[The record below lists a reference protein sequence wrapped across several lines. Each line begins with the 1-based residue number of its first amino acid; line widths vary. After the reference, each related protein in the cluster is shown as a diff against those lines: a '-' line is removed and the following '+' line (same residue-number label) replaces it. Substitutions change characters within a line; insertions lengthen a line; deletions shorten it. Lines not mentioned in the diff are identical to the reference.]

1 MRTIYI
7 LFFITFFGKIVAQ
20 DLEKIKKADTIYIYF
35 KEDKVKQIHH
45 IETSR
50 NQDKKYDTYIFN
62 YSNEQISFQFSN
74 LLTLNN
80 VRKEKK
86 KFLKKNK
93 DITLDYDFIKKVGN
107 LYIAEMIG
115 SFYYAKKVVYVIDN
129 NDISCFK
136 IFLKEVSIVGPVRFS
151 EE

>member
-7 LFFITFFGKIVAQ
+7 LFFLTFFCKIVAQ

-35 KEDKVKQIHH
+35 KEDKIKQIHH

-50 NQDKKYDTYIFN
+50 NQDKKYDNYFFD
-62 YSNEQISFQFSN
+62 YSNEQIAFQFSN
-74 LLTLNN
+74 RTTLNN
-80 VRKEKK
+80 VRKENK

-93 DITLDYDFIKKVGN
+93 DIILNYDFIKKVGN
-107 LYIAEMIG
+107 LNIAEMIG
-115 SFYYAKKVVYVIDN
+115 SFYYAKKVVYVIDD
-129 NDISCFK
+129 NDIGCFK
-136 IFLKEVSIVGPVRFS
+136 ISLKEVSIVGPVRFS

>member
-7 LFFITFFGKIVAQ
+7 LLFLSFFGKLVAQ
-20 DLEKIKKADTIYIYF
+20 DLEKIKTADTIYIYF
-35 KEDKVKQIHH
+35 KEDKIRQIHH

-50 NQDKKYDTYIFN
+50 NHDKKYDNYFFN
-62 YSNEQISFQFSN
+62 YSNEQTSFQFSN
-74 LLTLNN
+74 LKTLNY
-80 VRKEKK
+80 VRKENK

-93 DITLDYDFIKKVGN
+93 DIILNYDFIKKVGN

-115 SFYYAKKVVYVIDN
+115 SFYYAKKVVYVIDDR
-129 NDISCFK
+129 DIGCFK
-136 IFLKEVSIVGPVRFS
+136 ISLKEVSIVGPVRFS